1 MVEAVMA
8 MGEPGQ
14 HYLNGAFATEAVKNG
29 VTVCGGIFFL
39 QTWSPEIDFLWVPY
53 TQTNKNNEGCVVSAD
68 LLEGSDSGFESVFM
82 YADPPS

>member
-29 VTVCGGIFFL
+29 VTVCGGIFFF
-39 QTWSPEIDFLWVPY
+39 QT
-53 TQTNKNNEGCVVSAD
+53 
-68 LLEGSDSGFESVFM
+68 
-82 YADPPS
+82 